1 MEFLLVVWWERRLCF
16 PEVPDLPKGEIVVG
30 LDIGTTKVVVTV
42 AEVETAGNLH
52 IIGLGEVPSG
62 GLRKGII
69 VDIEH
74 TAQAIARAVAM
85 AERMSGYRIRSA
97 FVGITGPHIESIN
110 NRGVVAVAGENREI
124 DIEDVKRVIE
134 AARVIPLPAERQIIH
149 ILPRQYIVDG
159 YDGIIDPVGMT
170 GSRLEVETLIIT
182 AAGAAVQNLIKSV
195 QRAGVEVEQLVLN
208 PLASAEAVLH
218 QAEKELGAVMVDLGG
233 GTTEIA
239 LVAQGGLWFAS
250 VLPVGGDH
258 ITSDIAVGLRTPI
271 NQAEKLKKEWGA
283 VPVNFVP
290 DNELLPVPNVGGYG
304 EHTVS
309 KKMLA
314 SIIQPRVEE
323 ILSLV
328 RQQIGRADFKGLL
341 PGGVVLTGGGALL
354 PGIAELAGEILQ
366 LPVRIGAPARL
377 GGLADMVATPAYAT
391 SVGLIIYGAK
401 NQVKAQVAAGRELF
415 WNNLWSHFKVWLRE
429 LFQ

>member
-1 MEFLLVVWWERRLCF
+1 M
-16 PEVPDLPKGEIVVG
+16 PKGEIVVG

-42 AEVETAGNLH
+42 AELEPEGNLN

-69 VDIEH
+69 VDIER
-74 TAQAIARAVAM
+74 TAQAISRAAAM

-124 DIEDVKRVIE
+124 EIDDVQRVLQ

-149 ILPRQYIVDG
+149 VLPRQYIVDG

-170 GSRLEVETLIIT
+170 GSRLEVETVIVT
-182 AAGAAVQNLIKSV
+182 AAGAAVQNLLKSV
-195 QRAGVEVEQLVLN
+195 QRAGLEVEQLVLT
-208 PLASAEAVLH
+208 PLAAAEGVLY
-218 QAEKELGAVMVDLGG
+218 QAEKELGAVVVDLGG

-239 LVAQGGLWFAS
+239 LVAQGSLWFAA
-250 VLPVGGDH
+250 VLPVGGEH
-258 ITSDIAVGLRTPI
+258 ITSDLAVGLRTPI
-271 NQAEKLKKEWGA
+271 SQAEKLKKEWGA
-283 VPVNFVP
+283 VPVNSVP

-309 KKMLA
+309 RKMLA

-328 RQQIGRADFKGLL
+328 HQQIGRADFKGLL

-354 PGIAELAGEILQ
+354 PGIGELASEILQ

-377 GGLADMVATPAYAT
+377 GGLADMVSSPAYAA
-391 SVGLIIYGAK
+391 SVGMVIYGAK
-401 NQVKAQVAAGRELF
+401 NLVKVQAAAGREPF